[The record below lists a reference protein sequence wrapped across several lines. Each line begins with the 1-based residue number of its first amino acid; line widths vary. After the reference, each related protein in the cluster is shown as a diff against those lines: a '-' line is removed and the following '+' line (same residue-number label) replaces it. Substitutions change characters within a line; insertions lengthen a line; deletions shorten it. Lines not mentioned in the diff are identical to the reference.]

1 MQRINCTGPDAAGA
15 RDDTERMP
23 PLLLIFLNR
32 LPQVVQR
39 YTGVVI
45 DADPSDGIRSKSQE
59 LDCFLNA
66 GVHLRG
72 GIEPERSEEHTSE
85 LQSHLN
91 LVCRLL
97 LEKKKQPYIYSART

>member
-72 GIEPERSEEHTSE
+72 GIEPELRVSSGNALFPNVNSEVAYPSVPRGG
-85 LQSHLN
+85 Q
-91 LVCRLL
+91 R
-97 LEKKKQPYIYSART
+97 R